1 MPAVT
6 YRGRNLFYQEAGEG
20 PVLFNLPSEE
30 ISSLLISG
38 ALEPVDSS
46 ILDTSL
52 FIDGSFEGVTLGGKI
67 YGIPREY
74 TNWCLY
80 VNKAMLDAAG
90 LGQPRTWEDIAEIA
104 NICSEYDITKAKKI
118 IIGGDTRAG
127 SVYNGV
133 METAPGAY
141 LIAVHDGARPLVT
154 DDIITKAVLKASVTN
169 AAAPAVPIK
178 DTVKSVVDGKIIG
191 TPDRSTLYAFQTP
204 QVFSGDILKGALQN
218 ALEKRLPITDDCMAV
233 EALGI
238 PIYVT
243 EGSYENIKITT
254 PSDLD
259 IAEMILERREDENR

>member
-1 MPAVT
+1 MGLFGKLFRKGVRKRKSVRCSAVIT
-6 YRGRNLFYQEAGEG
+6 AAGSSSRMGGENKI
-20 PVLFNLPSEE
+20 FSE
-30 ISSLLISG
+30 IG
-38 ALEPVDSS
+38 
-46 ILDTSL
+46 
-52 FIDGSFEGVTLGGKI
+52 
-67 YGIPREY
+67 GIPVIAHTLMAFENCDLIDEIIVTSRS
-74 TNWCLY
+74 
-80 VNKAMLDAAG
+80 
-90 LGQPRTWEDIAEIA
+90 EDIAEIA

-133 METAPGAY
+133 METSPGAY

-169 AAAPAVPIK
+169 AAAPAVPVK